1 MRIESTILVPGL
13 PDGMDAIF
21 ARVGEIAIRL
31 EQLDGAYEAGFTL
44 TDDAGIKEI
53 NREQRGMDRPTDVLS
68 FPSVQFRHGT
78 ARDNPKKLR
87 QEYSPETGCIYLG
100 DIVIS
105 LPRAEEQAQA
115 YGHSLVREIA
125 FLFVHG
131 TLHLMGYD
139 HETEEQRM
147 CMRAMEEEIMN
158 QSGISRELTD
168 ADFALVEGA
177 KEAMTHAYAP
187 YSKYRVGACVRTTDG
202 KIHKG
207 CNVENA
213 SFGMT
218 ICAERNAMTTAVT
231 EGMHGIEAIAIAAEG
246 PMPYPCGACR
256 QFMREFAKDMK
267 VILVNGDNI
276 EVTTLQTLLP
286 DSFGPESIEEVNA

>member
-1 MRIESTILVPGL
+1 MKLESTILVAGTPFGIE
-13 PDGMDAIF
+13 AIC
-21 ARVGEIAIRL
+21 ARVGQLAIQL
-31 EQLDGAYEAGFTL
+31 EQLEGAYEVGFTL
-44 TDDAGIKEI
+44 TNDEGIASI
-53 NREQRGMDRPTDVLS
+53 NLEQRGMDKPTDVLS
-68 FPSVQFRHGT
+68 FPSVQFRNGT

-87 QEYSPETGCIYLG
+87 QEYNPETGCMYLG

-105 LPRAEEQAQA
+105 LPRAEEQAKA
-115 YGHSLVREIA
+115 YGHSLVREIT

-131 TLHLMGYD
+131 MLHLMGYD
-139 HETEEQRM
+139 HETEEQRI
-147 CMRAMEEEIMN
+147 CMRAMEEETMN
-158 QSGISRELTD
+158 QSGISRELAD

-177 KEAMTHAYAP
+177 REAMTHAYAP
-187 YSKYRVGACVRTTDG
+187 YSKYKVGACVRTIDG